1 MKVFRYVVLFL
12 AITVLLPDALL
23 AQLDTIHYLP
33 PMHARD
39 EWGPQYLYLSTPEIQ
54 PFEVDIRD
62 GSGVLLETAT
72 ISNAQPYRMDL
83 GAAVNSTVLIPYT
96 DLHIPVKNKGLII
109 AGPKKFYAYFRVHAN
124 SGFHAGDL
132 TCKGRAAL
140 GTAFR
145 IGHVLQE
152 VESQNRRANFIGVLA
167 LSDSTLVVLS
177 DFAPGTDLFY
187 GGKHVPL
194 TGPDSVWLQAGESV
208 AFAEYIT
215 FNALEQPP
223 NGFMGALISSS
234 KPVAVNCGSWVAAP
248 VVDQAND
255 IGIDQ
260 IAPFEQVGK
269 EYILCRGNG
278 SSILEHPVVIAH
290 VNNTAVWLN
299 NNTNP
304 TIVLQ
309 AGDYYVVP
317 TSAYSPA
324 GNLYIR
330 TSQPAFMYQIIGG
343 ASTGGDAMRTAGL
356 MFVPPINCG
365 IPNRVNNIYQ
375 PNRIGGMT
383 FDGGLMVVAM
393 RDSAVI
399 VRIDGT
405 PVSIGAP
412 DAVPGNPDFVTYR
425 QLSLFSQNKTPDVI
439 SVEAEGA
446 VQVAMYGRNMPASF
460 AAFFSGF
467 SKEVVPEIKLTVVGD
482 GVCPDTLIASG
493 RFDGVQWMY
502 EDSVL
507 QYGKDTMLI
516 AYAPG
521 QYIATGYLGVCRR
534 NDAAVD
540 TADLN
545 FQSPQFPYMMEEP
558 ACYGYADGQ
567 IAFGMP
573 YGGIAP
579 YQYSIDNGKSFST
592 NGIFDGLPA
601 MDYKLIV
608 RDATG
613 CYNRPHTLTM
623 GQPDSFSVAIVP
635 LKLPEPLKPG
645 QPVLLQGVPSVPVVG
660 SSWNPE
666 PPVPC
671 PDCLVY
677 DFKPEENTLVEL
689 TVVDAAGCTASA
701 SMLVLVD
708 PRIYAPNAIAPATFS
723 GNDRFTLFSKDP
735 VPIRHLRI
743 FDRWGNLQ
751 FFKSNFWTNDPNDG
765 WDGTSGGKNVL
776 PGVYVFWAEIE
787 MAPGRTE
794 VIKGSLTVVW

>member
-1 MKVFRYVVLFL
+1 MKMHHLV
-12 AITVLLPDALL
+12 ILLPAIFCCLPSDLY

-39 EWGPQYLYLSTPEIQ
+39 EWGPQYLFLSTPEEVA
-54 PFEVDIRD
+54 FEVNIRNGA
-62 GSGVLLETAT
+62 GSLITTAT
-72 ISNAQPYRMDL
+72 ISNAQPFRMDL
-83 GAAVNSTVLIPYT
+83 GTTPSALTLIPAI
-96 DLHIPVKNKGLII
+96 DLHKPVKGKGMII
-109 AGPKKFYAYFRVHAN
+109 DGPKKFYAYFRVHAN

-132 TCKGRAAL
+132 TCKGRSAL

-152 VESQNRRANFIGVLA
+152 VESQNRRANFVGVLA

-177 DFAPGTDLFY
+177 DVEPGTDLFY
-187 GGKHVPL
+187 GGQPVPL

-208 AFAEYIT
+208 AFAGYIT
-215 FNALEQPP
+215 FNSSEQPP
-223 NGFMGALISSS
+223 NGFMGALLRAS

-248 VVDQAND
+248 VIDQAND

-278 SSILEHPVVIAH
+278 SAILEHPVVIAH
-290 VNNTAVWLN
+290 VNNTGVWLN

-304 TIVLQ
+304 TVVLH

-317 TSAYSPA
+317 TSAYSAA
-324 GNLYIR
+324 GNMYIR
-330 TSQPAFMYQIIGG
+330 TSQPVFMYQIIGG

-393 RDSAVI
+393 RDSAVT
-399 VRIDGT
+399 VRIDGV

-425 QLSLFSQNKTPDVI
+425 KLDLFSQTKTPDVI

-467 SKEVVPEIKLTVVGD
+467 SKEVVPEIVLKVVGD
-482 GVCPDTLIASG
+482 GVCPDTLFASG

-502 EDSVL
+502 EDSIL
-507 QYGKDTMLI
+507 QYGPDTMLI
-516 AYAPG
+516 AFAPG
-521 QYIATGYLGVCRR
+521 RYTATGYLGVCRR
-534 NDAAVD
+534 NDSAVD

-545 FQSPQFPYMMEEP
+545 FQSPQFPYALEEP
-558 ACYGYADGQ
+558 ACFGYSDGE
-567 IAFGMP
+567 ILFGTP
-573 YGGIAP
+573 YGGIPP
-579 YQYSIDNGKSFST
+579 YQFSIDNGKSFVT
-592 NGIFDGLPA
+592 GNFFDGLPA
-601 MDYKLIV
+601 MDYKLVV

-635 LKLPEPLKPG
+635 IKLPDPLKPG
-645 QPVLLQGVPSVPVVG
+645 QSVLLEGAPSVPVVA
-660 SSWNPE
+660 SSWT
-666 PPVPC
+666 PVPAVAC
-671 PDCLVY
+671 PDCLLY

-689 TVVDAAGCTASA
+689 TVFDAAGCQATA

-708 PRIYAPNAIAPATFS
+708 PRIYAPNAIAPATFA
-723 GNDRFTLFSKDP
+723 GNERFTLFSKEP
-735 VPIRHLRI
+735 VLIRHLRI
-743 FDRWGNLQ
+743 FDRWGDLV
-751 FFKSNFWTNDPNDG
+751 FHKTDFYTNDTQEG
-765 WDGTSGGKNVL
+765 WDGTSRHKNVL
-776 PGVYVFWAEIE
+776 PGVYVFLAEVE